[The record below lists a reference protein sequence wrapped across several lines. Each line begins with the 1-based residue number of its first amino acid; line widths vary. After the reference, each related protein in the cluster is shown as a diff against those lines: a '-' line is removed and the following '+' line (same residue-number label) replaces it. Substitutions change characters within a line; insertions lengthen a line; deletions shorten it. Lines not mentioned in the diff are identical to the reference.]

1 MYFQTLLRAKEMI
14 LLFMLK
20 HQPCVNIL
28 LLFADVLLPN
38 LVFDFR
44 KIYINRVVRNLEV
57 IELRGYI
64 FVNSAS
70 LHMG

>member
-1 MYFQTLLRAKEMI
+1 MNGNEPKVYFQIPLRAKEMI

-38 LVFDFR
+38 LLL
-44 KIYINRVVRNLEV
+44 ILEKS
-57 IELRGYI
+57 I
-64 FVNSAS
+64 
-70 LHMG
+70 